1 LIFVVLAT
9 TSTHCQF
16 CNFEKLIQFQLLE
29 KEREERIYGVETTFH
44 HGYNVI
50 TPVQLFHHQPPPH
63 QPPPQALCP

>member
-16 CNFEKLIQFQLLE
+16 CNFEKLIQFQSLE

-50 TPVQLFHHQPPPH
+50 TPHRQPHHPPHHQPQPPH
-63 QPPPQALCP
+63 KLCP